1 MVHFLSVKST
11 IYTRNFVKYCIFA
24 VCNFLSSSIY
34 GILDNITFILLTLLL
49 SAFFSGMEIAFV
61 TSNKLRFELDKKQQ
75 NLTSYIL
82 SIFYRNQQQFISTM
96 LVGNNICLV
105 IYGLLMAEV
114 MTPWLKPF
122 IGSELLITFVQTVIA
137 TIIVLI
143 TGEFLP
149 KTIFRVNPNLFL
161 RVFSWLLLLFY
172 ILLYPVSRF
181 STWVSMGILK
191 IFGLKVSKATK
202 ENVFSRIDLNFL
214 IQESFENQENEKE
227 LDNEVKIFQNALDFS
242 KVKLRD
248 CFVPRTEII
257 ALEYETNVETLMQT
271 FVETGLSKIPIY
283 KGDIDNII
291 GYIHS
296 SEMFEH
302 QKEWKKQINQIPIV
316 PENMAAQKLM
326 KIFMLQKKSIAVV
339 VDEFGGTAGIVT
351 LEDIMEEIFGE
362 IEDEH
367 DSHDYIAE
375 KINENEFLFSG
386 RLEVE
391 VINNQFNLNI
401 PESDE
406 YETIAGFI
414 LHHHQH
420 FPKLNEVIRI
430 ERFTIKCMK
439 VTNNRIEL
447 VKVITNG

>member
-1 MVHFLSVKST
+1 MD
-11 IYTRNFVKYCIFA
+11 NF
-24 VCNFLSSSIY
+24 S
-34 GILDNITFILLTLLL
+34 FILLTLLL
-49 SAFFSGMEIAFV
+49 SAFFSGLEIAFV
-61 TSNKLRFELDKKQQ
+61 TSNKLRFELDKKQR
-75 NLTSYIL
+75 NLTSSIL
-82 SIFYRNQQQFISTM
+82 SIFYRNPQQFISTM

-114 MTPWLKPF
+114 MTPWLNP
-122 IGSELLITFVQTVIA
+122 IGSQFIITLVQTILA
-137 TIIVLI
+137 TVLVLI

-149 KTIFRVNPNLFL
+149 KTIFRVNPNLWM

-172 ILLYPVSRF
+172 VALYPVSRF
-181 STWVSMGILK
+181 STWISLGILK
-191 IFGLKVSKATK
+191 LFKVEISPSTQK
-202 ENVFSRIDLNFL
+202 NVFTRIDLNYL
-214 IQESFENQENEKE
+214 IQESFENKESEKE
-227 LDNEVKIFQNALDFS
+227 LENEVKIFQNALDFS

-257 ALEYETNVETLMQT
+257 ALDYNTSVEVLKET
-271 FVETGLSKIPIY
+271 FIETGLSKIPIY

-302 QKEWKKQINQIPIV
+302 QNDWKKQINQIPIV

-326 KIFMLQKKSIAVV
+326 KTFMLQKKSIAVV
-339 VDEFGGTAGIVT
+339 VDEFGGTAGIIT

-367 DSHDYIAE
+367 DTRDYLAKQTAE
-375 KINENEFLFSG
+375 KEYLFSG
-386 RLEVE
+386 RLEVKTA
-391 VINNQFNLNI
+391 NAKFNLNI

-414 LHHHQH
+414 LHNHQH
-420 FPKLNEVIRI
+420 FPKVNEVIRL
-430 ERFTIKCMK
+430 ERFTVKCVK

-447 VKVITNG
+447 VKMVTG

>member
-1 MVHFLSVKST
+1 
-11 IYTRNFVKYCIFA
+11 
-24 VCNFLSSSIY
+24 
-34 GILDNITFILLTLLL
+34 LDNFTFILLTLLF
-49 SAFFSGMEIAFV
+49 SAFFSGLEIAFV
-61 TSNKLRFELDKKQQ
+61 TSNKLRFELDKKQP
-75 NLTSYIL
+75 NLTSSIL
-82 SIFYRNQQQFISTM
+82 SIFYRHPQQFISTM

-105 IYGLLMAEV
+105 IYGLLMATV
-114 MTPWLKPF
+114 MTPWLKPLENQF
-122 IGSELLITFVQTVIA
+122 LITFIQTILA
-137 TIIVLI
+137 TAIVLI

-149 KTIFRVNPNLFL
+149 KTIFRLNPNLWL
-161 RVFSWLLLLFY
+161 RIFSWLLFFFY
-172 ILLYPVSRF
+172 VFLYPVSRF

-191 IFGLKVSKATK
+191 TFGLKVSRKTQ

-214 IQESFENQENEKE
+214 IQESIENPESEKE
-227 LDNEVKIFQNALDFS
+227 MENEVKIFQNALDFS

-257 ALEYETNVETLMQT
+257 ALDYEADVETLKQT
-271 FVETGLSKIPIY
+271 FIETGFSKIPIY
-283 KGDIDNII
+283 RGDIDNII

-302 QKEWKKQINQIPIV
+302 QKDWKKQINQIPIV

-326 KIFMLQKKSIAVV
+326 KLFMLQKKSIAVV

-375 KINENEFLFSG
+375 KTNENEFLFSG
-386 RLEVE
+386 RLEIE
-391 VINNQFNLNI
+391 TINSQFNLNI
-401 PESDE
+401 PESDA

-414 LHHHQH
+414 LHNHQH

-430 ERFTIKCMK
+430 EQFTIKCMK

-447 VKVITNG
+447 VKMMIN

>member
-1 MVHFLSVKST
+1 M
-11 IYTRNFVKYCIFA
+11 
-24 VCNFLSSSIY
+24 
-34 GILDNITFILLTLLL
+34 FILLTLLL
-49 SAFFSGMEIAFV
+49 SAFFSGLEIAFV
-61 TSNKLRFELDKKQQ
+61 TSNRLRFELDKKQP
-75 NLTSYIL
+75 NLTSSIL
-82 SIFYRNQQQFISTM
+82 SIFYRNPQQFISTM

-114 MTPWLKPF
+114 MTPWLSPIGNPF
-122 IGSELLITFVQTVIA
+122 LITFLQTILA
-137 TIIVLI
+137 TAIVLI

-149 KTIFRVNPNLFL
+149 KTIFRINPNLWL
-161 RVFSWLLLLFY
+161 RVFSWLLLVFY
-172 ILLYPVSRF
+172 VVLYPVSRF
-181 STWVSMGILK
+181 STWVSIRILRLFRVQ
-191 IFGLKVSKATK
+191 ISQTTQ

-214 IQESFENQENEKE
+214 IQETFENNESEKE

-248 CFVPRTEII
+248 CSVPRTDII
-257 ALEYETNVETLMQT
+257 ALDYDTTVEALKET
-271 FVETGLSKIPIY
+271 FIETGLSKIPIY

-302 QKEWKKQINQIPIV
+302 QNDWKKQINQIPIV

-351 LEDIMEEIFGE
+351 LEDIIEEIFGE

-367 DSHDYIAE
+367 DNRDYVAE
-375 KINENEFLFSG
+375 QTGENEYIFSG

-391 VINNQFNLNI
+391 TINARFNLNI
-401 PESDE
+401 PESDA

-414 LHHHQH
+414 LHNHQH
-420 FPKLNEVIRI
+420 FPKLNEIIRI
-430 ERFTIKCMK
+430 EGFTIKCVK

-447 VKVITNG
+447 VKVGTGY

>member
-1 MVHFLSVKST
+1 M
-11 IYTRNFVKYCIFA
+11 
-24 VCNFLSSSIY
+24 
-34 GILDNITFILLTLLL
+34 FILLTLLL
-49 SAFFSGMEIAFV
+49 SAFFSGLEIAFV
-61 TSNKLRFELDKKQQ
+61 TSNKLRFELDKKQP
-75 NLTSYIL
+75 NLTSSIL
-82 SIFYRNQQQFISTM
+82 SIFYRNPQQFISTM

-105 IYGLLMAEV
+105 IYGLLMAELL
-114 MTPWLKPF
+114 TPWLSP
-122 IGSELLITFVQTVIA
+122 IGNQFLITFVQTILA
-137 TIIVLI
+137 TAIVLI

-149 KTIFRVNPNLFL
+149 KTIFRINPNLWM
-161 RVFSWLLLLFY
+161 RIFSWLLLFFY
-172 ILLYPVSRF
+172 VVLYPVSRF
-181 STWVSMGILK
+181 STWISIEILK
-191 IFGLKVSKATK
+191 LLGVKISQTTQQ
-202 ENVFSRIDLNFL
+202 NVFSRIDLNFL
-214 IQESFENQENEKE
+214 IQESFENVESEKE

-248 CFVPRTEII
+248 CSVPRTDII
-257 ALEYETNVETLMQT
+257 ALEYEVSVDVLKET
-271 FVETGLSKIPIY
+271 FIETGLSKIPIY

-302 QKEWKKQINQIPIV
+302 QADWKKRINQIPIV

-326 KIFMLQKKSIAVV
+326 KVFMLQKKSIAVV

-367 DSHDYIAE
+367 DVRDYVAE
-375 KINENEFLFSG
+375 QTGEHEFIFSG

-391 VINNQFNLNI
+391 TINSRFNLNI
-401 PESDE
+401 PESDA

-414 LHHHQH
+414 LHNHQH
-420 FPKLNEVIRI
+420 FPKLNEIIRI
-430 ERFTIKCMK
+430 EGFTIKCVK

-447 VKVITNG
+447 VKVGTGY

>member
-1 MVHFLSVKST
+1 M
-11 IYTRNFVKYCIFA
+11 
-24 VCNFLSSSIY
+24 
-34 GILDNITFILLTLLL
+34 FILLTLLL
-49 SAFFSGMEIAFV
+49 SAFFSGLEIAFV
-61 TSNKLRFELDKKQQ
+61 TSNRLRFELDKKQP
-75 NLTSYIL
+75 NLTSSIL
-82 SIFYRNQQQFISTM
+82 SVFYRNPQQFISTM

-114 MTPWLKPF
+114 LTPWLTPIGNPF
-122 IGSELLITFVQTVIA
+122 LITFVQTVLA
-137 TIIVLI
+137 TAIVLI

-149 KTIFRVNPNLFL
+149 KTIFRINPNLWM
-161 RVFSWLLLLFY
+161 RIFSWLLLVFY
-172 ILLYPVSRF
+172 VVLYPITRF
-181 STWVSMGILK
+181 STWVSIGILRLCRVK
-191 IFGLKVSKATK
+191 ISQTTQ

-214 IQESFENQENEKE
+214 IQESFENVESEKE
-227 LDNEVKIFQNALDFS
+227 LENEVKIFQNALDFS

-248 CFVPRTEII
+248 CSVPRTDII
-257 ALEYETNVETLMQT
+257 ALEYEVSVDELKETFIQ
-271 FVETGLSKIPIY
+271 TGLSKLPIY

-302 QKEWKKQINQIPIV
+302 QIDWKKRINQIPIV

-367 DSHDYIAE
+367 DTRDYVAE
-375 KINENEFLFSG
+375 QTGENEYIFSG

-391 VINNQFNLNI
+391 AINTQFNLNI
-401 PESDE
+401 PESDS

-414 LHHHQH
+414 LHNHQH
-420 FPKLNEVIRI
+420 FPKLNEIIRI
-430 ERFTIKCMK
+430 DRFTIKCVK

-447 VKVITNG
+447 VKVATAD